1 MITNVDEWQR
11 LYEVI
16 AADLQTSE
24 CKNVLVFVS
33 GADVDAVAAARTLK
47 VRMCCQPDLLL
58 FAAACTSSDIEVA
71 LPLACGPCAR
81 VTPGLTLIYSKMV
94 DMCAAK
100 VLCYRRKSC
109 WTRSY
114 SKCGLVK
121 S

>member
-47 VRMCCQPDLLL
+47 VRTCCQPDLLRPQQL
-58 FAAACTSSDIEVA
+58 VLAPLGWLCHWRAAPVQ
-71 LPLACGPCAR
+71 G
-81 VTPGLTLIYSKMV
+81 
-94 DMCAAK
+94 
-100 VLCYRRKSC
+100 
-109 WTRSY
+109 
-114 SKCGLVK
+114 
-121 S
+121 

>member
-47 VRMCCQPDLLL
+47 VRICSLTRSAATSCCV
-58 FAAACTSSDIEVA
+58 AAACTSSFEVA

-81 VTPGLTLIYSKMV
+81 VTPGLTLLYSKM
-94 DMCAAK
+94 
-100 VLCYRRKSC
+100 
-109 WTRSY
+109 
-114 SKCGLVK
+114 G
-121 S
+121 